1 MHTIPNVTCSKVL
14 DTVRLS
20 GLTYSLTETP
30 YSAYLSIRKKFIK
43 GFSPTT
49 PTITSLSTSSGT
61 FSPSPSTTSSAGL
74 SKISSDTSASDQ
86 VKADLNHTK
95 AELSKLK
102 KSYEKLASETRIEH
116 SKLTSAVN
124 KLTEE
129 LATEIDDHARSEHA
143 LRSLEEKNETVM
155 NELDKQANENKALR
169 KNISDYED
177 TVAHYQTFS
186 QSLNHSLAQTQEK
199 LTEAHNTEAGILRS
213 KILELEGTVSGKNR
227 IISLLKDQAVISSTE
242 ISDLKSR
249 PNALQLSQT
258 LHSTPTQTSTSCN
271 PSLSNTNASQSDA
284 HSSQPDTHTPQPN
297 FFGLSTLHQ
306 LCDLNKHT
314 VSPPSH
320 VPQPSTST
328 GIVDDPKVTT
338 DPVNDEHNSDTS
350 HGTLNTLGN
359 QIIPGDTLTDD
370 LVHKEINDTDIND
383 NLAPNTTE
391 YFHPLPQSSD
401 DEAWDAL
408 DPDSHSNTSHT
419 TSIDP
424 LTHCKNCLNKPEN
437 DDIDMDLPPPIYE
450 LNFIRECPSPWL
462 HHGYCT
468 ACLDDARRESSDR
481 GERSVIIEHIAI
493 CPGLLNQCFTG
504 EHEAH
509 IKMITEREKEIIINT
524 YDMP

>member
-1 MHTIPNVTCSKVL
+1 M
-14 DTVRLS
+14 
-20 GLTYSLTETP
+20 
-30 YSAYLSIRKKFIK
+30 
-43 GFSPTT
+43 
-49 PTITSLSTSSGT
+49 
-61 FSPSPSTTSSAGL
+61 
-74 SKISSDTSASDQ
+74 
-86 VKADLNHTK
+86 KADLNHTK

-249 PNALQLSQT
+249 PNALQISQT
-258 LHSTPTQTSTSCN
+258 RHSTPTQTSTSCN

-297 FFGLSTLHQ
+297 CFGLSTLHQ
-306 LCDLNKHT
+306 HT
-314 VSPPSH
+314 VSPLSH

-328 GIVDDPKVTT
+328 DIVDDPKVTT
-338 DPVNDEHNSDTS
+338 DPVNDEHNSHTTY
-350 HGTLNTLGN
+350 GTLNTLGN

-370 LVHKEINDTDIND
+370 LVLKEINDTDIND

-391 YFHPLPQSSD
+391 
-401 DEAWDAL
+401 
-408 DPDSHSNTSHT
+408 
-419 TSIDP
+419 
-424 LTHCKNCLNKPEN
+424 
-437 DDIDMDLPPPIYE
+437 
-450 LNFIRECPSPWL
+450 
-462 HHGYCT
+462 
-468 ACLDDARRESSDR
+468 
-481 GERSVIIEHIAI
+481 
-493 CPGLLNQCFTG
+493 
-504 EHEAH
+504 
-509 IKMITEREKEIIINT
+509 
-524 YDMP
+524 

>member
-1 MHTIPNVTCSKVL
+1 MHTIPSVTCSKVL

-169 KNISDYED
+169 KNISDYEE

-186 QSLNHSLAQTQEK
+186 QSLNHSLTQTQEK

-242 ISDLKSR
+242 ISDLKSKL
-249 PNALQLSQT
+249 NALQLSQNY
-258 LHSTPTQTSTSCN
+258 HSTPTQASPPCN
-271 PSLSNTNASQSDA
+271 PSLSDTNASQPDA
-284 HSSQPDTHTPQPN
+284 HTPQSNILTLTP
-297 FFGLSTLHQ
+297 STLHK
-306 LCDLNKHT
+306 LCDIHNHT
-314 VSPPSH
+314 VSASTH
-320 VPQPSTST
+320 ISQPVTST
-328 GIVDDPKVTT
+328 GMVGDHKAIT

-419 TSIDP
+419 SSIDP

-437 DDIDMDLPPPIYE
+437 DDINMDLPPPIYE
-450 LNFIRECPSPWL
+450 LNFICECPSP
-462 HHGYCT
+462 
-468 ACLDDARRESSDR
+468 
-481 GERSVIIEHIAI
+481 
-493 CPGLLNQCFTG
+493 
-504 EHEAH
+504 
-509 IKMITEREKEIIINT
+509 
-524 YDMP
+524 